1 MRCDVRETSADQP
14 SQERDSGGD
23 DRETRRL
30 GVHEPLV
37 QERGIAEPQLEHQTV
52 SDLRPTTQAAQ
63 AEGMA
68 QRNRHH
74 LGVIGRGSYERVD
87 VRCRARDVAVAQQH
101 SLFAPRRTGG
111 KQQVGRT
118 FDGTARFEGGVR
130 RGPLLGRR
138 DRPRGRRRHLAG
150 VFSQHER
157 RSTVLERLLDALNRD
172 VGADRYRDTAGGM
185 NGEVGDGERDRVL
198 AEEHDPVPGSK
209 AEIE

>member
-1 MRCDVRETSADQP
+1 RSAAELEVAQVRPDLRETGADQS
-14 SQERDSGGD
+14 SQQRDPGGD

-37 QERGIAEPQLEHQTV
+37 QERGIAEPRLEHQTV

-68 QRNRHH
+68 QRN
-74 LGVIGRGSYERVD
+74 
-87 VRCRARDVAVAQQH
+87 
-101 SLFAPRRTGG
+101 
-111 KQQVGRT
+111 
-118 FDGTARFEGGVR
+118 
-130 RGPLLGRR
+130 
-138 DRPRGRRRHLAG
+138 
-150 VFSQHER
+150 
-157 RSTVLERLLDALNRD
+157 
-172 VGADRYRDTAGGM
+172 RYRDTAGGM